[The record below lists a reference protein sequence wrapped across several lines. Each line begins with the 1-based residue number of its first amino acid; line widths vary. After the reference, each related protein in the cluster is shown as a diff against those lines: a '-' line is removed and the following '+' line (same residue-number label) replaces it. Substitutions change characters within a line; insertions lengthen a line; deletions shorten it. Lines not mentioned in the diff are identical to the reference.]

1 MSVLV
6 IAIPPRMSSWLLARR
21 IAGSVGAM
29 SDLPHRSEADGAHAR
44 VSYVIARLDR
54 AVRREITDIVSPHGL
69 TATQYT
75 ALSVMRMGK
84 GLSNA
89 QLARRSY
96 VTPQSMI
103 EMLGT
108 LEAKGLVTRSP
119 APDHGRILRTE
130 LTPKGR
136 RLLTRCDAAIDRME
150 IEMTR
155 ELSPEQMVAFER
167 MLRSCVHMLHAG
179 LPDA

>member
-1 MSVLV
+1 MSEL
-6 IAIPPRMSSWLLARR
+6 PDHD
-21 IAGSVGAM
+21 VG
-29 SDLPHRSEADGAHAR
+29 PGAHAR

-54 AVRREITDIVSPHGL
+54 AIRREIAEMVAPHGL

-75 ALSVMRMGK
+75 ALSVLRMGK

-108 LEAKGLVTRSP
+108 LENKGLVQRTP

-130 LTPKGR
+130 LTAKGR
-136 RLLTRCDAAIDRME
+136 RVLARCDEDIDRLE
-150 IEMTR
+150 TEMTR
-155 ELSPEQMVAFER
+155 ELTPAQMAAFER
-167 MLRSCVHMLHAG
+167 TLRSCVHMLGAG

>member
-1 MSVLV
+1 MSKRPESAE
-6 IAIPPRMSSWLLARR
+6 AISPR
-21 IAGSVGAM
+21 
-29 SDLPHRSEADGAHAR
+29 AR

-54 AVRREITDIVSPHGL
+54 AVRREITGIVSPHGL

-75 ALSVMRMGK
+75 ALSVLRMRK

-108 LEAKGLVTRSP
+108 LEGKGLVTRSP

-130 LTPKGR
+130 LTAKGR
-136 RLLTRCDAAIDRME
+136 RLLSRCDAAIDRME
-150 IEMTR
+150 TEMTA
-155 ELSPEQMVAFER
+155 ELSPEQLHEFEQ

>member
-1 MSVLV
+1 
-6 IAIPPRMSSWLLARR
+6 
-21 IAGSVGAM
+21 M
-29 SDLPHRSEADGAHAR
+29 SDLPHRSESNGAHAR

-54 AVRREITDIVSPHGL
+54 AIRREITEMVAPHGL

-75 ALSVMRMGK
+75 ALSVLRMGK

-108 LEAKGLVTRSP
+108 LEAKGLIVRSP

-130 LTPKGR
+130 LTAKGR
-136 RLLTRCDAAIDRME
+136 RLLSRCDAAINRME

-155 ELSPEQMVAFER
+155 ELSPEQLDEFEQ

>member
-1 MSVLV
+1 MTE
-6 IAIPPRMSSWLLARR
+6 
-21 IAGSVGAM
+21 
-29 SDLPHRSEADGAHAR
+29 LPDRSEADGVHAR

-54 AVRREITDIVSPHGL
+54 AIRREITEMVAPHGL

-75 ALSVMRMGK
+75 ALSVLRMGK

-108 LEAKGLVTRSP
+108 LEGKGLIVRSP
-119 APDHGRILRTE
+119 SPDHGRILRTE
-130 LTPKGR
+130 LTAKGR
-136 RLLTRCDAAIDRME
+136 RLLARCDEAIDRME
-150 IEMTR
+150 TEMTR
-155 ELSPEQMVAFER
+155 ELSPAQRDAFER

-179 LPDA
+179 LPDT

>member
-1 MSVLV
+1 M
-6 IAIPPRMSSWLLARR
+6 RESSD
-21 IAGSVGAM
+21 GPDHV
-29 SDLPHRSEADGAHAR
+29 GAHAR

-54 AVRREITDIVSPHGL
+54 ALRRQIADMVAPHGL

-75 ALSVMRMGK
+75 ALSVLRAGK

-108 LEAKGLVTRSP
+108 LESKGLIQRSP

-130 LTPKGR
+130 LTAKGR
-136 RLLTRCDAAIDRME
+136 RLLSRCDEEIDRLE
-150 IEMTR
+150 AKMTR
-155 ELSPEQMVAFER
+155 ELTPAQLAAFER
-167 MLRSCVHMLHAG
+167 SLRSCVHMLGAG
-179 LPDA
+179 LPDG

>member
-1 MSVLV
+1 MREPSERSDSV
-6 IAIPPRMSSWLLARR
+6 A
-21 IAGSVGAM
+21 
-29 SDLPHRSEADGAHAR
+29 AHAR
-44 VSYVIARLDR
+44 ISYVIARLER
-54 AVRREITDIVSPHGL
+54 ALRRQITDMVAPHGL

-75 ALSVMRMGK
+75 ALSVLRMGK

-108 LEAKGLVTRSP
+108 LGAKGLIERSP

-136 RLLTRCDAAIDRME
+136 RLLSRCDEALDRIE
-150 IEMTR
+150 TEMTR
-155 ELSPEQMVAFER
+155 ELSPEELESFEH

-179 LPDA
+179 LTDA